1 MTAHGCPLRR
11 QDGIAMLTV
20 LMLTVILTVIG
31 IASISTTTLDIRMA
45 GGERLRESLVN
56 TGESCLSSGVQIIQ
70 QVLANG
76 QLPATLYPGTNPT
89 FPTLTRLGGS
99 NDLESEIFGYPGY
112 EGLTDTA
119 DPTIAGAA
127 PNARLTVGGVVVNMD
142 IDRLYK
148 RPKPGSAQGFG
159 MAYEGI
165 GAGAGGGGTEIVYRI
180 ICYAAGPNQ
189 SISRVTGVY
198 ACVASGESCLRKI

>member
-1 MTAHGCPLRR
+1 MTADGCPLRR
-11 QDGIAMLTV
+11 EDGIALLTV

-45 GGERLRESLVN
+45 GGERLRESLLN

-76 QLPATLYPGTNPT
+76 QVPAALYPGTNPT
-89 FPTLTRLGGS
+89 FPPLSRLGGN

-112 EGLTDTA
+112 EGLADTA
-119 DPTIAGAA
+119 DPTVAGST
-127 PNARLTVGGVVVNMD
+127 PNARLTVGGVVVNLD

-148 RPKPGSAQGFG
+148 RPKPGTAQAFG

-180 ICYAAGPNQ
+180 VCYAPGPNQ
-189 SISRVTGVY
+189 SISQVTGVY